1 MNKNITNV
9 LSSTGGKAQEE
20 NGESLGTF
28 LASLT
33 VSGIIFGLGITTYTF
48 LKLNYSAL

>member
-1 MNKNITNV
+1 MNRDITNI
-9 LSSTGGKAQEE
+9 LNSTGGKAQHED
-20 NGESLGTF
+20 GESLDTF

-48 LKLNYSAL
+48 LKLNSPAL